1 MLAKLTLP
9 VRCKTKLF
17 RFSVESY
24 EMKAMVK
31 PILIALGIVQIVLAM
46 SLSGF
51 AQEKSVKPGIN
62 DSFKD
67 PKVQEY
73 IATREYRL
81 CVHL

>member
-1 MLAKLTLP
+1 ML
-9 VRCKTKLF
+9 
-17 RFSVESY
+17 
-24 EMKAMVK
+24 K
-31 PILIALGIVQIVLAM
+31 PILIALGIFQLILAM

>member
-1 MLAKLTLP
+1 
-9 VRCKTKLF
+9 
-17 RFSVESY
+17 
-24 EMKAMVK
+24 MKAMVK
-31 PILIALGIVQIVLAM
+31 PILIALGIVQLVLAM

-51 AQEKSVKPGIN
+51 AHEKSVKPGIN